1 MCWPLEFME
10 MKEMGLKFMKDKMLL
25 LLSCLIAFSLIGCGV
40 AVKKYDASIE
50 YRNSSYNFDEKN
62 KTIPI
67 EGYELN
73 QMNPY
78 DTVETENGI
87 DIIFHL
93 NKKLGSDN

>member
-1 MCWPLEFME
+1 MD
-10 MKEMGLKFMKDKMLL
+10 LKFMKGKIFLL
-25 LLSCLIAFSLIGCGV
+25 LGLVAILLVGCGV
-40 AVKKYDASIE
+40 EFKEYDASIE

>member
-1 MCWPLEFME
+1 MD
-10 MKEMGLKFMKDKMLL
+10 LKFMKGKIFLL
-25 LLSCLIAFSLIGCGV
+25 LGLVAILLVGCGV
-40 AVKKYDASIE
+40 EFKEYDASIE

-93 NKKLGSDN
+93 NKKIGE